1 MDEPSPSPPG
11 NTQRVLRNASFLL
24 GAQVLVVPLAIL
36 VNAVAAR
43 TLGAAHFGLYFQA
56 LTFAAFVFVFVEW
69 GQSAVLTGRV
79 ATQRER
85 AGELLGSGLASRVLL
100 ALPVGVL
107 ALGIVALV
115 GYDEPFKQVFALAM
129 LGLLFATI
137 SRACQ
142 DVYRGYERTDFA
154 AATLVGWQLLAAAVV
169 VPVLLAGGG
178 LFGMMY
184 AQLACVASGA
194 AFVLW
199 MAPRMKVPRLTV
211 RVETMRELF
220 RRGHPFLLFTLV
232 LALLPMM
239 NAAYL
244 SWLGSAEEMGWYGVA
259 QKLTG
264 VLIFPASALI
274 AALYPTLCR
283 LHAENMDEFRQT
295 AADALSLTLIA
306 ALPVALGCGLFPEL
320 GVAIF
325 GLRDY
330 APALDNLRLLACWV
344 LLVYFSMPISSCL
357 IAAGRQKAWTWVLL
371 TGVAINAV
379 LDPILIL
386 WFQERSGNGGLGICL
401 ATVVCEAAM
410 LAGGL
415 YLLPKGVLSRMPRK
429 RLASALFAGIA
440 MALTALA
447 AASLNVVL
455 CASLAVFAYAL
466 CLHLTGGLD
475 LFHLRSALDGLRGRA
490 RENRRP

>member
-1 MDEPSPSPPG
+1 MDEPSPKPPG

-43 TLGAAHFGLYFQA
+43 TLGAAQFGLYFQA
-56 LTFAAFVFVFVEW
+56 LTFASFVFVFIEW

-85 AGELLGSGLASRVLL
+85 AGELLGSGLAFRVVV
-100 ALPVGVL
+100 ALPVGAL

-115 GYDEPFKQVFALAM
+115 GYGDTFIWVFALAM
-129 LGLLFATI
+129 LGLLFATV

-154 AATLVGWQLLAAAVV
+154 AATLVGWQVLGAAVV

-178 LFGMMY
+178 LFGMLF

-199 MAPRMKVPRLTV
+199 MAPRMQVPRLKV
-211 RVETMRELF
+211 RVDTMRELF
-220 RRGHPFLLFTLV
+220 RQGHPFLLFTLV
-232 LALLPMM
+232 LALQPMM
-239 NAAYL
+239 EAAYL
-244 SWLGSAEEMGWYGVA
+244 SWLGSAEEMGWYA
-259 QKLTG
+259 AARKLTG

-283 LHAENMDEFRQT
+283 LHAQDRDEFRQT
-295 AADALSLTLIA
+295 AADALSLTLLA

-330 APALDNLRLLACWV
+330 APAQDNLRLLACWV

-371 TGVAINAV
+371 TGVAINVV

-386 WFQERSGNGGLGICL
+386 WFQERGGNGGLGLCL
-401 ATVVCEAAM
+401 AAVICESAM

-415 YLLPKGVLSRMPRK
+415 YLLPKGVLSRTPLK
-429 RLASALFAGIA
+429 RVASALFAGTV

-447 AASLNVVL
+447 TASLNTML
-455 CASLAVFAYAL
+455 CASLAVLAYTV

-475 LFHLRSALDGLRGRA
+475 LFRLRSVLDRLRGRTSDKA
-490 RENRRP
+490 A